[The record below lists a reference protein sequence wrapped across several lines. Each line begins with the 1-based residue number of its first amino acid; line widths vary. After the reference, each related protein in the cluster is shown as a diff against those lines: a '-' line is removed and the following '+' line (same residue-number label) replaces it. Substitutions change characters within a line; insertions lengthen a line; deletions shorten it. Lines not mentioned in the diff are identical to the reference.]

1 MAKFNLAEALNL
13 NVSNLDTASVRRI
26 DLALIDPNPANFF
39 RVESDITDLAESI
52 AVNGLLQPLVV
63 TATDDGRYRVIAGH
77 RRRMALLSLA
87 EAEPDKWGY
96 VDCKVVAPASPELEM
111 LALIQTNTAAREISY
126 FERNTA
132 AEQVE
137 RILVKLQQEQGVQL
151 PGKMR
156 ANVAKIIKASESQLA
171 RAKYIMSHLVEELRG
186 ADITDDAAYKL
197 AHLPAE
203 QQRELHEH
211 YRGDGIRYTLTTAAI
226 KHYCDNLAAGRKPF
240 AAPPAREYVPT
251 CYKQKRTGGKIP
263 SCDYCAAI
271 VARRKQELP
280 PDERCPQNQV
290 CCNCYRKY
298 DCTDCCPHLAA
309 DVAEHKQSDEYAVC
323 QRLRAARE
331 SAGLSRKDLYDRL
344 RVTVDDVYRYESGAY
359 RLSTDKLTQFC
370 KLYNANPSEILGFAS
385 QKSAGEILPPWHRY
399 LHDGYELPE
408 GALCLVLVRDP
419 TTPAFVTPWA
429 ARWKNGAFVSA
440 INGYSKVV
448 GNMAGFISL
457 PELPEGCSFSL
468 EVVPSDSK

>member
-26 DLALIDPNPANFF
+26 ELALIDPNPANFF

-156 ANVAKIIKASESQLA
+156 ANVAKIIKASESQIA
-171 RAKYIMSHLVEELRG
+171 RAKYIASHLVEELQG

-211 YRGDGIRYTLTTAAI
+211 YRGDGLRYKLTTATI
-226 KHYCDNLAAGRKPF
+226 KQYCDNLAAGRKPF
-240 AAPPAREYVPT
+240 AAPPQSQYVPG
-251 CYKQKRTGGKIP
+251 CYHQKTKNGQY
-263 SCDYCAAI
+263 SACDCYDAI
-271 VARRKQELP
+271 IARRKKKLP
-280 PDERCPQNQV
+280 SEEACPKNQT
-290 CCNCYRKY
+290 CCNCARRY
-298 DCTDCCPHLAA
+298 DCADCCHRLDAA
-309 DVAEHKQSDEYAVC
+309 NAKQRQTGLYAVG
-323 QRLRAARE
+323 QRLRSARE
-331 SAGLSRKDLYDRL
+331 AAGLSRKELLERL
-344 RVTVDDVYRYESGAY
+344 SLRVDDVYRFESGAY
-359 RLSTDKLTQFC
+359 NMGIDRLMDFC
-370 KLYNANPSEILGFAS
+370 KLYHAEPNEILGFAS
-385 QKSAGEILPPWHRY
+385 EQGTAGIPQWRKY
-399 LHDGYELPE
+399 LHDDYELPE

-419 TTPAFVTPWA
+419 TTPAFVTPWV

-440 INGYSKVV
+440 VNGYSQIV
-448 GNMAGFISL
+448 GNMAGFVHL
-457 PELPEGCSFSL
+457 AEPPEGCSFSL
-468 EVVPSDSK
+468 EVVPNDDK